1 MMHVSSSAPPSP
13 EIIPQMTYAQL
24 WSLGGLSPWTLL
36 VRVTREFVRLQ
47 FTARSAALAYYAL
60 FSTAPLFIMI
70 LAISALLPI
79 EGFLTNTLQAI
90 DRGMPEKVTAL
101 IRDQLIDIEGSINI
115 TLTFGSLF
123 LLMTTGSRL
132 FRTLGQ
138 GLDAAFGVDEPRR
151 FLQARLI
158 SVLMVFVLFLLFLV
172 AMIALVFGPQILRFI
187 LRELQI
193 DWLQSP
199 AYHFS
204 RWGTAAL
211 FMLVSSALMYWIVPS
226 VKVRFYLISPG
237 SLFATIGSAFATVG
251 IAYYVDSFHRFNEIY
266 GTLGGIVALLLWF
279 QFTGLLLLTG
289 GLINGIIL
297 RQGAV
302 AQ

>member
-1 MMHVSSSAPPSP
+1 
-13 EIIPQMTYAQL
+13 MTHWEL
-24 WSLGGLSPWTLL
+24 WTLGGLSPWSFL
-36 VRVTREFVRLQ
+36 VQVSREFIRLQ
-47 FTARSAALAYYAL
+47 VNARSAALAYYAL
-60 FSTAPLFIMI
+60 FSTAPLFILI
-70 LAISALLPI
+70 LAVSALLPI
-79 EGFLTNTLQAI
+79 EDLLASTLQAI
-90 DRGMPEKVTAL
+90 DKGMPENVMTL
-101 IRDQLIDIEGSINI
+101 IRHQLDDIEGSINI
-115 TLTFGSLF
+115 TLTIGSTL
-123 LLMTTGSRL
+123 LLMTSGSRL
-132 FRTLGQ
+132 LRTLGQ
-138 GLDAAFGVDEPRR
+138 GLDAAYGVDKPRR

-172 AMIALVFGPQILRFI
+172 TMIALVFGPQILRFI

-211 FMLVSSALMYWIVPS
+211 FMLLASALMYWIVPS

-251 IAYYVDSFHRFNEIY
+251 IAFYVDSFHRFNEIY
-266 GTLGGIVALLLWF
+266 GTLGGIVALLIWF

-297 RQGAV
+297 RQGA
-302 AQ
+302 AGK